1 MIDFGTNPD
10 LLSQLTD
17 LQLEDLENRANCSGN
32 DACHDAVIAEML
44 RRPGFF
50 PSSYELQYYLE
61 DQGWNGG
68 VTQEDRDAR

>member
-17 LQLEDLENRANCSGN
+17 LQLEDLENRATCSGN
-32 DACHDAVIAEML
+32 DTCHDAVIAEML
-44 RRPGFF
+44 RRPGFS

-68 VTQEDRDAR
+68 VTQEERDAR